1 MTTTANPKNPLA
13 EQKPVEYKSVSIP
26 LAEFGKSLADVDLD
40 DWFEAFAERNSYEGQ
55 TYEISG
61 TGYLLI
67 MPPTGSPGDIHELNL
82 AAFLWNWA
90 RIYGGIVRGPT
101 TRFHLPDGSRPGPD
115 ASWVAED
122 RKNELM
128 LAENRP
134 FTTFAPD
141 FVAEIKSPSNSDAEL
156 VDKINL
162 LITYGTR
169 LGWLIDAETRTVII
183 FRPGRAPETLHDPE
197 FVDGDEDVLPGFS
210 FPVRAEIFDHLTNP
224 Q

>member
-26 LAEFGKSLADVDLD
+26 LAEFGKSLADAGLD

-101 TRFHLPDGSRPGPD
+101 TRFHLPDGSRPGPRRIVGWRGQEERTN
-115 ASWVAED
+115 AG
-122 RKNELM
+122 RKP
-128 LAENRP
+128 A
-134 FTTFAPD
+134 FHHF
-141 FVAEIKSPSNSDAEL
+141 
-156 VDKINL
+156 
-162 LITYGTR
+162 
-169 LGWLIDAETRTVII
+169 RTG
-183 FRPGRAPETLHDPE
+183 FRSRG
-197 FVDGDEDVLPGFS
+197 
-210 FPVRAEIFDHLTNP
+210 
-224 Q
+224 